1 MLVKKTVL
9 GVYQENAYV
18 IVDDATRD
26 ALIIDPGDEGE
37 SLVRYLESLKINLK
51 AILLT
56 HGHVDHVGAV
66 DAVKDAFSVP
76 VYISEIDMKFI
87 EQRKMAFG
95 KMKRADFFLKEG
107 DEFIFAG
114 KKVQIIETPG
124 HSRGSLSHYVDGLLF
139 SGDVL
144 FQNSVGR
151 TDLPGGNMEELL
163 YSIKEKLMKLPGET
177 RVFPGHGPET
187 TIAMEKAFN
196 GYLR

>member
-1 MLVKKTVL
+1 MIVKKTVL
-9 GVYQENAYV
+9 GVYQENAY
-18 IVDDATRD
+18 ILIDEESKD
-26 ALIIDPGDEGE
+26 ALVIDPGDEGE
-37 SLVRYLESLKINLK
+37 SLVKYLESLKVHLK

-66 DAVKDAFSVP
+66 DAVRDAFGIP
-76 VYISEIDMKFI
+76 VYISELDMKYI
-87 EQRKMAFG
+87 DQRKMAFG
-95 KMKRADFFLKEG
+95 KMRRADFFLKEG
-107 DEFIFAG
+107 DVFTFAE
-114 KKVQIIETPG
+114 KKVKIIETPG
-124 HSRGSLSHYVDGLLF
+124 HSKGSLSFYIDGLLF

-163 YSIKEKLMKLPGET
+163 HSIKNKLMKLPGET

-187 TIAMEKAFN
+187 TLTMEQSFN

>member
-124 HSRGSLSHYVDGLLF
+124 HSRGSLSYYVDGLLF

-187 TIAMEKAFN
+187 TLAMEKAFN
-196 GYLR
+196 GYHR

>member
-1 MLVKKTVL
+1 MQIKKLVL
-9 GVYQENAYV
+9 GVYQENAY
-18 IVDDATRD
+18 ILIDENSRE
-26 ALIIDPGDEGE
+26 ALIVDPGDEGD
-37 SLVRYLESLKINLK
+37 SLVKYLRGLNLELK

-66 DAVKDAFSVP
+66 DAVRDAFSVP
-76 VYISEIDMKFI
+76 VYISELDMKYI

-95 KMKRADFFLKEG
+95 KMRRADYFLKEG
-107 DEFIFAG
+107 DEFYIAG
-114 KKVQIIETPG
+114 KRIDIIETPG
-124 HSRGSLSHYVDGLLF
+124 HSKGSLSFFIEGMLF

-163 YSIKEKLMKLPGET
+163 FSIKEKLMKLPGET

-187 TIAMEKAFN
+187 TLAIEKSFN
-196 GYLR
+196 GYLK